1 METIQEGRARKTQE
15 DAERARIR
23 ARLDAEALQG
33 SKETLERLNK
43 QEKTA
48 KAPKSKS

>member
-1 METIQEGRARKTQE
+1 METVGEKRARQ
-15 DAERARIR
+15 AREESAKVR
-23 ARLDAEALQG
+23 ARLDAEAKQG

-48 KAPKSKS
+48 KAPKSKN